1 MQPLCYALKQQ
12 AIQLWDEGRRVE
24 NHAPERAEQ
33 LKSLAI
39 SAAKTADE
47 VANNP
52 EISSFFSK
60 PTTRLKQ
67 IDEGIK

>member
-24 NHAPERAEQ
+24 NYDQERAEQ
-33 LKSLAI
+33 LKSLAK
-39 SAAKTADE
+39 SAAATADE
-47 VANNP
+47 VADNT

-60 PTTRLKQ
+60 PTIRLKQ
-67 IDEGIK
+67 IDEGRK